1 MCAGAPGAL
10 ANDLA
15 IGDVI
20 VGTSTVEHDFQ
31 NKFNERPRPIFKGAR
46 FAIESLQDLSVLAD
60 FSVHF
65 W

>member
-46 FAIESLQDLSVLAD
+46 FAIESLQDLSVPAD